1 VPKIRRGGYIFLAR
15 RSDHPPRHVHVY
27 RNGRLIVKWDLEN
40 RTAMKGKASAKII
53 ELIEQLE
60 AEGRL

>member
-1 VPKIRRGGYIFLAR
+1 VPKIRRGGYIFVAR

-27 RNGRLIVKWDLEN
+27 RSGRLIVKWDLEN
-40 RTAMKGKASAKII
+40 RLPMKGRASARILA
-53 ELIEQLE
+53 LIRELE